1 MDCQYSVGEV
11 WLQEFPFLKFRPLRQ
26 HPECAT
32 CIKFKCLL
40 RSLGHHLVA
49 RQKQL
54 EEYRQ
59 HLDSQYQDRL
69 TYCSHRGHSRTR
81 GSSCT
86 LIIDGMDQSKFCYPR
101 HRYLKSKEFASFQRP
116 KAHIVGVLIHGRAI
130 LFSVSEPDVHKDA
143 STHVELLAHAL
154 TILAQQGECL
164 RELSLRVQ
172 CDNTPREVKNN
183 VVTGFLTTLVSKG
196 IFVLRLVVKLFADF
210 PGLK

>member
-54 EEYRQ
+54 EEYHQ

-69 TYCSHRGHSRTR
+69 TYWSHRGHSRTR

-101 HRYLKSKEFASFQRP
+101 HRCLKSKEFASFQRP

-130 LFSVSEPDVHKDA
+130 LFSVSEPDVQKDA
-143 STHVELLAHAL
+143 STP
-154 TILAQQGECL
+154 
-164 RELSLRVQ
+164 
-172 CDNTPREVKNN
+172 DNSRAARRMFARTFATRTMRQHSREVK
-183 VVTGFLTTLVSKG
+183 TTL
-196 IFVLRLVVKLFADF
+196 
-210 PGLK
+210 